1 MAEDPSKIALRKQA
15 LRRRS
20 LISPDQRKAFADHLA
35 AEGLRLARAR
45 PGVKCVSAYWPIR
58 DEADTFPLLRTLADA
73 GFATALPVVRAGQPL
88 LFRAWSP
95 GDALV
100 QAAYG
105 LSEPEA
111 EKAAVEPDVL
121 FVPLAAFDRRGHR
134 IGYGQ
139 GHFDATLER
148 LRETRLVLAVGVAF
162 SCQEIPEVPD
172 EDHDQKLDFV
182 ITEDELLAF
191 G

>member
-1 MAEDPSKIALRKQA
+1 M
-15 LRRRS
+15 
-20 LISPDQRKAFADHLA
+20 AFAEHLA
-35 AEGLRLARAR
+35 LEGLRLARAR

-58 DEADTFPLLRTLADA
+58 DEADTFPLLRALADA
-73 GFATALPVVRAGQPL
+73 GFATALPVVRGGQPL

-95 GDALV
+95 GDSLV
-100 QAAYG
+100 KASFG
-105 LSEPEA
+105 LSEPEPQQP
-111 EKAAVEPDVL
+111 AVEPDVL

-134 IGYGQ
+134 IGYGY

-148 LRETRLVLAVGVAF
+148 LRESRPVLAVGVAF

-172 EDHDQKLDFV
+172 EDHDQRLDFV
-182 ITEDELLAF
+182 ITDEELLEF